1 MKHRILK
8 KSFAFSLAE
17 VLVVVGL
24 IGVVA
29 SLTLPNLNRSTSDKE
44 MVARYMKLYA
54 ELTTAAGSAVAKY
67 GPISSWI
74 VNAST
79 DAEKSTIVATR
90 LLQYMK
96 VSKVCGI
103 DNDRTSGKCGNTGAV
118 NRLDGT
124 TSGGMYTDFN
134 TNDYKVILANGAN
147 GSIQGYGNPSCEFDI
162 DTKNNGVYTTGKDYF
177 GFVIDGNTGEVK
189 PYGWDKTES
198 EMLSDCFQTGF
209 SCGMWITRTGNMD
222 YLKANRSGKCPNN
235 TQLSWT
241 VTSCK

>member
-29 SLTLPNLNRSTSDKE
+29 SLTLPNVNRSTSDKE
-44 MVARYMKLYA
+44 LVARYMKLYA
-54 ELTTAAGSAVAKY
+54 ELSTAAGSAVAKY
-67 GPISSWI
+67 GPVSSWI
-74 VNAST
+74 ANAST

-103 DNDRTSGKCGNTGAV
+103 DTDGTNAKCGNPGAV
-118 NRLDGT
+118 HRLDGT
-124 TSGGMYTDFN
+124 TAGGMYTDYN
-134 TNDYKVILANGAN
+134 KNDYKVILANGAN
-147 GSIQGYGNPSCEFDI
+147 GSIAGYNGVTLEFDI
-162 DTKNNGVYTTGKDYF
+162 DTKNSGVYTHGKDYF
-177 GFVIDGNTGEVK
+177 GFDMDSNTGEVK
-189 PYGWDKTES
+189 PYGWDKS
-198 EMLSDCFQTGF
+198 EADMLSDCFQSGF
-209 SCGMWITRTGNMD
+209 SCGMWIIRTGNMD

-241 VTSCK
+241 VTTCK

>member
-1 MKHRILK
+1 MKHKILK

-103 DNDRTSGKCGNTGAV
+103 DTDNTSGKCGNPGAV
-118 NRLDGT
+118 QRLDGT
-124 TSGGMYTDFN
+124 TSGGMYSAFN
-134 TNDYKVILANGAN
+134 TNDYKIILANGVN
-147 GSIQGYGNPSCEFDI
+147 CSIDGYKINIECDI
-162 DTKNNGVYTTGKDYF
+162 DGKNQNIYVTGKDYF
-177 GFVIDGNTGEVK
+177 GFDLDPNTGEVK

-241 VTSCK
+241 QTTCK

>member
-1 MKHRILK
+1 MKHKIFK

-44 MVARYMKLYA
+44 FVARYMKSYA
-54 ELTTAAGSAVAKY
+54 ELSTAVGSAVAKY

-74 VNAST
+74 ANAST
-79 DAEKSTIVATR
+79 DEEKSKIVATR
-90 LLQYMK
+90 ISQYMK
-96 VSKVCGI
+96 FTKSCG
-103 DNDRTSGKCGNTGAV
+103 TGSGCGS
-118 NRLDGT
+118 
-124 TSGGMYTDFN
+124 SGLVKYLNGSSAGGFDSN
-134 TNDYKVILANGAN
+134 NNKDDYKYILANGVSL
-147 GSIQGYGNPSCEFDI
+147 SIQGYNTPSAEI
-162 DTKNNGVYTTGKDYF
+162 DLDGKNLSTYTWGMDYF
-177 GFVIDGNTGEVK
+177 GFDFDENTGEVK
-189 PYGWDKTES
+189 PYGWNKTEAD
-198 EMLSDCFQTGF
+198 MLSDCFQTGF

-241 VTSCK
+241 QTTCK